1 MSPPPTTF
9 FPEGHETEAL
19 LFDEVFGLDAVTLTS
34 PLRPVAPC
42 APLPPFGPAGSW
54 PLLKSVAS
62 KEPSRTC
69 APLTAFGEIFR
80 AVTAFRLSC
89 SVPTLLRG
97 KTAFQAASPAGV
109 APPTATTSA
118 IHHRLG
124 LILRVLAPFGWRA
137 SAVTCSSSARPHS
150 AQRSRSVRAGGD
162 ARSV

>member
-1 MSPPPTTF
+1 MPAEGRFSSSARRSARVHVRSPEYCLVYGATLAQTAKTTM
-9 FPEGHETEAL
+9 PQ
-19 LFDEVFGLDAVTLTS
+19 DCVV
-34 PLRPVAPC
+34 
-42 APLPPFGPAGSW
+42 
-54 PLLKSVAS
+54 
-62 KEPSRTC
+62 C
-69 APLTAFGEIFR
+69 APLTALGANFR

-97 KTAFQAASPAGV
+97 TTAFQAASPAGV

-137 SAVTCSSSARPHS
+137 SAVSCSSSARPHS

-162 ARSV
+162 ARSA